1 MNLVTVCLLVLSIS
15 ASLAYRSSSGA
26 NDENSTQ
33 AKTDLF
39 DSMLKMIKYMLCT
52 NKDQGGDDNS
62 DDLFQMIINLARIF
76 LCEDNTPK

>member
-1 MNLVTVCLLVLSIS
+1 MNLVTVCLLVLSIG
-15 ASLAYRSSSGA
+15 ASLAYRSGA

-39 DSMLKMIKYMLCT
+39 DSMLKMIKFMLCT

-76 LCEDNTPK
+76 LCEENSPK